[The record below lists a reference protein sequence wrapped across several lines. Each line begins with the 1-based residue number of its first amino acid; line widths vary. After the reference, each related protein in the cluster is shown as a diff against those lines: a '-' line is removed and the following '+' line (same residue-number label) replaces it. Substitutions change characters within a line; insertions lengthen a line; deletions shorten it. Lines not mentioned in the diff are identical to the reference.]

1 MGRAHSITRIKI
13 NIKCKRYPKK
23 NELARQRR
31 HIKVMGRAHSIT
43 IIKINI
49 KCKRYPKKNGLAL
62 QGRHIKGMGG
72 AHSITINEMRIE
84 INIKYKNT
92 YKIMGSSAGAA
103 YKRNG

>member
-31 HIKVMGRAHSIT
+31 HIKGMGRAHSIT
-43 IIKINI
+43 INEMSIEINI
-49 KCKRYPKKNGLAL
+49 KYKKHPQNNGLSL

-72 AHSITINEMRIE
+72 AHSITIT
-84 INIKYKNT
+84 K
-92 YKIMGSSAGAA
+92 
-103 YKRNG
+103 